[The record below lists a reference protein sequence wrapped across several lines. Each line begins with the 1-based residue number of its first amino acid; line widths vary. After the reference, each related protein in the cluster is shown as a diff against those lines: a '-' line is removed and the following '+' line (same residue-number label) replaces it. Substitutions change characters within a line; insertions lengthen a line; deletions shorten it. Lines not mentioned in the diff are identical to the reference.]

1 MVFTKNYLDTD
12 ILSTGNNWV
21 IKYRATSA
29 TAPSYSRISFA
40 DYPSLFFDIDPDPSG
55 NFSFDFKNIVGD
67 LVNTENFND
76 PHNDVN
82 IVTDGTSV
90 YNESNSYKRLDVV
103 VAIFFPVAG
112 GQPPE
117 VQQQDY
123 RFKLSV
129 LDEEAYELGFKNIDS
144 VFDVLLPEVSEEFYT
159 QGTDTQPL
167 DFSLYSQSDSIVQ
180 LFNETNGTNKNI
192 DVTEGINRVF
202 LQDGR
207 GNEIGVLIL
216 DEGLNRIR
224 VTSVL
229 DSLNPRYINIT
240 IKGGSCCSVLKW
252 LNLEGGFGY
261 HVFQHKTEDYS
272 SKTKGFIE
280 SDYNTFDDYTPNA
293 VSTGADMIKL
303 IGFTSIRVSANEIPS
318 LQGLISSPK
327 VYQLLS
333 KSDGAPLW
341 KERVFN
347 EGEMRIKQTGK
358 RVFDFEINTLQ
369 TKKGYTL

>member
-1 MVFTKNYLDTD
+1 M
-12 ILSTGNNWV
+12 
-21 IKYRATSA
+21 
-29 TAPSYSRISFA
+29 
-40 DYPSLFFDIDPDPSG
+40 
-55 NFSFDFKNIVGD
+55 
-67 LVNTENFND
+67 
-76 PHNDVN
+76 
-82 IVTDGTSV
+82 TDGTSV
-90 YNESNSYKRLDVV
+90 YNDSNSYKRFDIV
-103 VAIFFPVAG
+103 VAIFFPVTG

-117 VQQQDY
+117 VHQQNY

-129 LDEEAYELGFKNIDS
+129 LDAEEYELGNRNINVTS
-144 VFDVLLPEVSEEFYT
+144 EVLLPNVNGEYYT
-159 QGTDTQPL
+159 QGTSTQPL
-167 DFSLYSQSDSIVQ
+167 DIPFYCLLD
-180 LFNETNGTNKNI
+180 NGQTATCRVLN
-192 DVTEGINRVF
+192 VTTSTLTPFLDIYEGVNRIF
-202 LQDGR
+202 LQDGK
-207 GNEIGVLIL
+207 GNTTSPLTFVEGINEIHI
-216 DEGLNRIR
+216 N
-224 VTSVL
+224 VTGEQNVHVI
-229 DSLNPRYINIT
+229 YVT
-240 IKGGSCCSVLKW
+240 IKGGSCSSVLKW

-303 IGFTSIRVSANEIPS
+303 LGFTSIRVSANEIPS

-327 VYQLLS
+327 VYQLLT